1 MNNFFSPL
9 GPFYETILTV
19 RGTENKM
26 NMKDKSNKWTSHNE
40 LNAEP
45 CKARIHRLQRH
56 NAILG
61 IGIAVMVPTLIV
73 LFFATLVIACG

>member
-1 MNNFFSPL
+1 
-9 GPFYETILTV
+9 
-19 RGTENKM
+19 M

-45 CKARIHRLQRH
+45 IKARIHRLHRH
-56 NAILG
+56 NNLFTFAIAAMVG
-61 IGIAVMVPTLIV
+61 IIVP